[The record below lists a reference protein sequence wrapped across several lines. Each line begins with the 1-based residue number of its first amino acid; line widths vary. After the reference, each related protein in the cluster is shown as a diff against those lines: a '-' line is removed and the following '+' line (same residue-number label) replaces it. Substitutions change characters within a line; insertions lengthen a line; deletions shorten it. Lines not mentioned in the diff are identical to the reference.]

1 MATLPKVLT
10 NRADYQIGGG
20 VALRLRTQGVARAMD
35 FAVERVCSYSRRPG
49 LRIQTRTGWA
59 SLVAFVR
66 NSALIETR
74 VVSPNC
80 NFFRNFIKPAEFVV
94 IHPFSSGDEAC
105 GALKDKRKLA
115 PLSRH

>member
-1 MATLPKVLT
+1 
-10 NRADYQIGGG
+10 
-20 VALRLRTQGVARAMD
+20 
-35 FAVERVCSYSRRPG
+35 
-49 LRIQTRTGWA
+49 
-59 SLVAFVR
+59 VR

-80 NFFRNFIKPAEFVV
+80 NFFRSFIKPAEFVV

-115 PLSRH
+115 PPSRHLCVAWRRLALQSDAPARQGMTIS